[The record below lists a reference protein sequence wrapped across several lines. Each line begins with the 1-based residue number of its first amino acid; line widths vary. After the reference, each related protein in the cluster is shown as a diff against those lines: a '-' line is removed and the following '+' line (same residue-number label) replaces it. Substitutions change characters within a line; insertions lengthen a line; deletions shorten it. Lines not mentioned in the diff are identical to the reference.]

1 MSPTAI
7 RAFSRTCSPRPAR
20 ANRYGGDRRGL
31 AAEAAR
37 AKPDAAGCGRTPPDM
52 AGPRIAAP
60 VTAAAWE
67 PLPAPAPGGATTP
80 VAANGCVSAYGGN
93 GAGRP
98 EG

>member
-1 MSPTAI
+1 
-7 RAFSRTCSPRPAR
+7 
-20 ANRYGGDRRGL
+20 
-31 AAEAAR
+31 
-37 AKPDAAGCGRTPPDM
+37 M
-52 AGPRIAAP
+52 AGTRIAAP

-80 VAANGCVSAYGGN
+80 VAANECVSAYGGN